1 MWQSFVCA
9 MVAAVTLQAFNPFR
23 TGKLVLY
30 QVTYHSGWK
39 PFEIL
44 PFAFIGLLGG
54 LYGGLLIRMNV
65 YIARLRQISQISMYP
80 VIEIFVI
87 ALVTSLISFPNN
99 FMRAQSSELLYNL
112 FAECSDISDDQLGLC
127 KSGTANSGVI
137 ILLMIAS
144 FFGTLLTSIT
154 FGATIPAGIILPSM
168 TLGALYGRAIGLLFE
183 NWQRTYSSFILFKDC
198 EPDIPCITP
207 GTYAIIGAAASLGG
221 VTRMTVSIVV
231 IMFELTGALTYV
243 LPIMIAVM
251 IGKWVGDALSRR
263 SIYESWIQLSGY
275 PFLENWE
282 DNSSIPDVALTQVMT
297 RIEDLVV
304 ITSTGHT
311 IQSLEALIEAHPYHG
326 FPIVNKSMEF
336 MLLGYISR
344 SDLACAI
351 IEAVTDIEQLSPEI
365 DVYFCRPPASDSAT
379 SLDLRP
385 WVDRTPIWLNTSAS
399 LLLTARMFQ
408 SLGVR
413 YVLFLEKGSIKGLMT
428 KKDVWYYTNSD
439 ARYKSPTQNDS
450 IFASARQR
458 NNAETSVQ
466 RTLPM

>member
-39 PFEIL
+39 PFEMV
-44 PFAFIGLLGG
+44 PFAVIGLLGG
-54 LYGGLLIRMNV
+54 LYGGLLIQMNM
-65 YIARLRQISQISMYP
+65 YIARWRQMSRISIYP
-80 VIEIFVI
+80 VTEVFIIS
-87 ALVTSLISFPNN
+87 LVTSIISFPNN

-137 ILLMIAS
+137 LLLMIAS
-144 FFGTLLTSIT
+144 LFGTILTSIT

-183 NWQRTYSSFILFKDC
+183 HWQQTYPNFILFEGC

-251 IGKWVGDALSRR
+251 IGKWVGDALSRA
-263 SIYESWIQLSGY
+263 SIYESWIQFNGY

-282 DNSSIPDVALTQVMT
+282 DNSNIPDVALTQVMT
-297 RIEDLVV
+297 RIEDLVI

-311 IQSLEALIEAHPYHG
+311 IQSLEALIEAHPYRG
-326 FPIVNKSMEF
+326 FPVVNNSTELL
-336 MLLGYISR
+336 LLGYIAR
-344 SDLACAI
+344 SDLACALM
-351 IEAVTDIEQLSPEI
+351 ESTPGAEQLLPGIE
-365 DVYFCRPPASDSAT
+365 VYFCRRPASDAVAT
-379 SLDLRP
+379 LDLRP
-385 WVDRTPIWLNTSAS
+385 WVDRTPITLNTSAS
-399 LLLTARMFQ
+399 LLLTARVFQ

-413 YVLFLEKGSIKGLMT
+413 FVLFIEKGSVKGLMT
-428 KKDVWYYTNSD
+428 KKDVWYYTNSG
-439 ARYKSPTQNDS
+439 ARYESPTQNS
-450 IFASARQR
+450 GIFASARQR
-458 NNAETSVQ
+458 NNAENS
-466 RTLPM
+466 L